1 MNATASSDSF
11 LLTQFR
17 EFYSEVVRLKR
28 RVQAGTWAFSPEDV
42 VEPGADDHQ
51 AGTAVWQQLLTVL
64 EQQERIAGR
73 KGGEYGVA
81 LYKDAQYVMATL
93 ADEIFLHLDWEGRE
107 AWKAH
112 LLETKLFHSHSAGE
126 HLFEKIEQLLL
137 EPDPVFRDLAK
148 VYLMALALGFQG
160 KFRGTDDA
168 GQIDHHRRRLFA
180 FIAHREPDILN
191 ESRHLFPETYSHTL
205 DGGRARQLPD
215 TRKWIALLVGVVL
228 TLGVISSGLWR
239 HLTMDLYN
247 VINRI
252 LMIQP

>member
-1 MNATASSDSF
+1 MNATQYSDSF
-11 LLTQFR
+11 LLAQFR

-28 RVQAGTWAFSPEDV
+28 LVQAGTWAFAPEDIAKP
-42 VEPGADDHQ
+42 EADDHQ

-64 EQQERIAGR
+64 EQQELLAGR
-73 KGGEYGVA
+73 KGGEYGAV
-81 LYKDAQYVMATL
+81 LYKDAQYVMAAL
-93 ADEIFLHLDWEGRE
+93 ADEIFLHLDWDGRE
-107 AWKAH
+107 AWNAH

-148 VYLMALALGFQG
+148 VYLMALGLGFQG

-168 GQIDHHRRRLFA
+168 GQIDHQRRQLFA
-180 FIAHREPDILN
+180 FMSHREPDILN
-191 ESRHLFPETYSHTL
+191 ASRHLFQETYSHSL
-205 DGGRARQLPD
+205 DGGGARTLPD

-228 TLGVISSGLWR
+228 TLVVISSSLWR

-252 LMIQP
+252 LMIHS